1 MDNLVKNIKRNMW
14 LRAAA
19 FIIFGILIAF
29 KPAMMI
35 NMSIQIIALYL
46 AVLGVYNLVIGLKS
60 HQKGESLNGGT
71 ILGITELVGALFVLL
86 FAKALLSL
94 LPFVIGI
101 SLLIH
106 GINYIM
112 QIRNNRR
119 YVNISPVMNYI
130 YGALIIIA
138 AAVMILNPFKSLTAL
153 FAIFGWLLIIM
164 GIAEIFG
171 TRLFKK

>member
-19 FIIFGILIAF
+19 FIILGILIAF

-35 NMSIQIIALYL
+35 NISIQLIALYL
-46 AVLGVYNLVIGLKS
+46 AILGIYSLVTGLKT
-60 HQKGESLNGGT
+60 HQKGESLNSAM
-71 ILGITELVGALFVLL
+71 ILGITELVGALFVWL
-86 FAKALLSL
+86 FAKSLLSL

-101 SLLIH
+101 GLLVH

-112 QIRNNRR
+112 QIRSNRQ
-119 YVNISPVMNYI
+119 YVNVSPVMNYV
-130 YGALIIIA
+130 YGALIIV
-138 AAVMILNPFKSLTAL
+138 AAVVMIFNPFKSLTVL

-171 TRLFKK
+171 TRLFK